1 MITLVPSA
9 GPRRS
14 ATSRATMS
22 VPLPAVKGT
31 ISLIV
36 WPLGQSP
43 WAWAPVKAQAAS
55 VAAISR
61 RRPGR
66 NVVMILSPLNRRRE
80 LGSSGGRRRIGHHQ
94 RDQHRPCAAVEQ
106 LPLLA
111 RREAAGVVGP
121 EHLLV

>member
-1 MITLVPSA
+1 MMTLVPSA
-9 GPRRS
+9 GPSRS

-36 WPLGQSP
+36 WPRGQSP
-43 WAWAPVKAQAAS
+43 CACAPVKAQAAS
-55 VAAISR
+55 AAAAAISW

-66 NVVMILSPLNRRRE
+66 NVVMALSPLE
-80 LGSSGGRRRIGHHQ
+80 SLGEEKKGSAGGRRIRHHQ
-94 RDQHRPCAAVEQ
+94 RDQHGALAAVHE

-111 RREAAGVVGP
+111 RREAAGVV
-121 EHLLV
+121 